1 LRFADSLPL
10 IMSQSASK
18 AIFLSYASQDA
29 EAARRLCEAL
39 RANGVEVWF
48 DEAELRGGEIWD
60 SKIKDQIRE
69 CALFMPV
76 VSAQT
81 QSRLEGYFRREW
93 RFGAQR
99 THDMA
104 ASVPFLVPVVIDDT
118 SERGA
123 AVPEEFFRAHWIRL
137 SRALPTPE
145 FIAQVERLLGA
156 VPLSASPAAPIQALR
171 PKARAPWWPWA
182 ALAVVAAGAAA
193 FVLATN
199 RPGPPV
205 VPLAANEK
213 SIAVL
218 PFENLS
224 DDKSN
229 GYFADGVHEDILTD
243 LANLGGLKV
252 ISRTSVVQ
260 YRDTKKSLPQ
270 IGQELGVAFVLEG
283 SVRRAGNQVRVT
295 GQLINA
301 RTDEHVWA
309 QTYDQAFEL
318 KDIFAVQSALAGE
331 IATALKAA
339 ISPKEKALLE
349 TRPTTNLAA
358 YDFYLRGRDQF
369 RVADNTQDSLA
380 KTEPL
385 FEKAVEL
392 DPEFALGWL
401 GLAFVH
407 FRAYATVDSSAARL
421 AQIKT
426 CIDTAVR
433 LAPEEPAVIL
443 GLGRYYVVINDLGQ
457 ARACY
462 ERVAQAFPNNSD
474 AVIALSLLDRRE
486 GRWAEALAGL
496 RKAVILDPRSRS
508 TRESLVQIL
517 FAVRRYDEME
527 QQIKIEMELGGPEN
541 LVDRQKTAFLSY
553 SARGSTDAMDALVAS
568 VSPAARRTEP
578 NAVIVCAQWAFT
590 RGDAAAVIQL
600 WEEAGPHWRFSPVM
614 GRLDLI
620 SVAASFLK
628 LGQPERARPLLER
641 NRDLLMAQLA
651 TQPENVYKWTDLA
664 LSYAMLGNQ
673 AAAREILTK
682 VRAQMEK
689 SNWNGSDLIQI
700 YAWMGEK
707 ELALAKLA
715 EVIRLPTTPDFERE
729 YSLRHAIIYWPLQ
742 GDPRFEALLSDPRN
756 NVPLF

>member
-1 LRFADSLPL
+1 MP
-10 IMSQSASK
+10 QSASK

-39 RANGVEVWF
+39 RANGIEVWF

-104 ASVPFLVPVVIDDT
+104 ANVTFLVPVVIDDT
-118 SERGA
+118 AERGA
-123 AVPEEFFRAHWIRL
+123 TVPEEFSRAHWIRL
-137 SRALPTPE
+137 PRALPTPE
-145 FIAQVERLLGA
+145 FIAQVERLLGV
-156 VPLSASPAAPIQALR
+156 VPLSASAAAPIQALR
-171 PKARAPWWPWA
+171 TKTRAPWWPWA
-182 ALAVVAAGAAA
+182 VLAAMAAGAAA

-199 RPGPPV
+199 RPGPPA
-205 VPLAANEK
+205 VPLTASEK

-243 LANLGGLKV
+243 LANLAGLKV

-260 YRDTKKSLPQ
+260 YRDTKKPLRQ

-309 QTYDQAFEL
+309 KTYDQTFAGEN
-318 KDIFAVQSALAGE
+318 IFAIQSAVAGE

-339 ISPKEKALLE
+339 ISPKEQALLE
-349 TRPTTNLAA
+349 TRPTANLAA
-358 YDFYLRGRDQF
+358 YDFYLRGREQL
-369 RVADNTQDSLA
+369 RVPDNTQDSLA

-385 FEKAVEL
+385 FAKAVEL
-392 DPEFALGWL
+392 DPGFGLGWL
-401 GLAFVH
+401 GLALVH
-407 FRAYATVDSSAARL
+407 FRAYATVDRSAARL

-433 LAPEEPAVIL
+433 LAPEEPEVIL
-443 GLGRYYVVINDLGQ
+443 RLGLYYAVTNDLGQ

-462 ERVAQAFPNNSD
+462 ERVAQTFPNNSD
-474 AVIALSLLDRRE
+474 AVVALSSLDRRE

-496 RKAVILDPRSRS
+496 RKAVILDPRSRA
-508 TRESLVQIL
+508 TQESLVQIL

-527 QQIKIEMELGGPEN
+527 RQMKIEMELGGPEN
-541 LVDRQKTAFLSY
+541 LADRQRVAFRSY
-553 SARGSTDAMDALVAS
+553 TSRGSTDAMEALVAS
-568 VSPAARRTEP
+568 VSPDARRTEP
-578 NAVIVCAQWAFT
+578 NAIIVCAQWAFT
-590 RGDAAAVIQL
+590 KGDAAAVIQL
-600 WEEAGPHWRFSPVM
+600 WEGAGPNWRFSPVM

-620 SVAASFLK
+620 AVAASFLK
-628 LGQPERARPLLER
+628 LGQPERARPLLEQ
-641 NRDLLMAQLA
+641 NRDLLMTQLA
-651 TQPENVYKWTDLA
+651 TQPENVIKWADLA

-673 AAAREILTK
+673 AATRETLPK
-682 VRAQMEK
+682 VRALMEK
-689 SNWNGSDLIQI
+689 SNLNESDLVPI

-715 EVIRLPTTPDFERE
+715 EVIRLPTTQDFQRE
-729 YSLRHAIIYWPLQ
+729 HSLRHNIISWPLQ
-742 GDPRFEALLSDPRN
+742 SDPRFEALLDDPKN